1 MTGVGKS
8 DIGKIRKCNEDSIF
22 VSNSAI
28 GCLENLY
35 VVADGMGGHK
45 SGEVAS
51 SSAVKFFREFIENA
65 DNRADNKNEI
75 LDTLVEGVGYANK
88 KVNEMSKT
96 DDSYTNMGTT
106 FLAASISNGKIYI
119 VHVGDSRLYI
129 VRNKEIRQIT
139 TDHTYVMDM
148 VRSGF
153 ITKEQAKIH
162 PDRNIIT
169 RALGIEENL
178 SIDGIFNKI
187 QYDDIVVMC
196 SDGLYEMVDDE
207 KILSVAEDDSLNLEE
222 KAERMIQCA
231 NSLGGKDNVSVVLI
245 GKSEGASL

>member
-8 DIGKIRKCNEDSIF
+8 DIGKIRKCNEDFIF
-22 VSNSAI
+22 VKNSPI
-28 GCLENLY
+28 GCLQNLY

-51 SSAVKFFREFIENA
+51 SSAVKFFCEFIENSA
-65 DNRADNKNEI
+65 NRSEI

-88 KVNEMSKT
+88 KVKEMSET
-96 DDSYTNMGTT
+96 DNSYTNMGTT
-106 FLAASISNGKIYI
+106 FLAASIYDGKIYI

-129 VRNKEIRQIT
+129 VRNNEIKQIT

-148 VRSGF
+148 VRLGS

-169 RALGIEENL
+169 RALGIDENL
-178 SIDGIFNKI
+178 SIDGIFNKL
-187 QYDDIVVMC
+187 YHNDIVVMC
-196 SDGLYEMVDDE
+196 SDGLYEMIDDDG
-207 KILSVAEDDSLNLEE
+207 ILNVAEDSSLNLEE
-222 KAERMIQCA
+222 KAEKMIQRA
-231 NSLGGKDNVSVVLI
+231 NFLGGRDNVSVVLI
-245 GKSEGASL
+245 GYSEGASL